1 MPSSTSSF
9 NRSIRFPLRVGLAA
23 CLILAGYDVFVVVAR
38 PDFVVS
44 YDAQT
49 HNRIVAERYV
59 DGGTHEAVLVGSS
72 MSGILS
78 REYMRAD
85 SLGPD
90 IYNLALLGGHSA
102 TGLDIVIRKG
112 EWPRVVLIEM
122 NVMDR
127 GYDPGFAGEGFAEPG
142 RAIRHVLPAFRLEY
156 RPFDLATVALW
167 QFARDRIAG
176 RASPPSSAPTK
187 SPSIDD
193 RPPDAPYRA
202 EIAASLRTI
211 DDQIAVLRA
220 HAVRIVLVHLPV
232 DSAIEREPRTQ
243 YLWEQT
249 YAAFPLDRYDW
260 LEFDKSGSYE
270 IPDGVHL
277 SIASARRVAA
287 ELRKAAAAGDRR

>member
-1 MPSSTSSF
+1 MPSSTFSF
-9 NRSIRFPLRVGLAA
+9 NRSIAFPLRVGLAA
-23 CLILAGYDVFVVVAR
+23 CLILAGYNVFVVAAR

-59 DGGTHEAVLVGSS
+59 DGGAHQAVLVGSS
-72 MSGILS
+72 MSAILS

-102 TGLDIVIRKG
+102 TGLDMIIRKK

-127 GYDPGFAGEGFAEPG
+127 PYDPEFARECFAEPG
-142 RAIRHVLPAFRLEY
+142 RAIRRVLPAFRLEY
-156 RPFDLATVALW
+156 RPFDLAIVALW
-167 QFARDRIAG
+167 QFVRDRIAG

-187 SPSIDD
+187 PPSIDD

-211 DDQIAVLRA
+211 ADQVAVLRA

-232 DSAIEREPRTQ
+232 DPAITHEPRTQ
-243 YLWEQT
+243 YLWQQT
-249 YAAFPLDRYDW
+249 YAAFPPDRYDW

-270 IPDGVHL
+270 TPDGIHL

-287 ELRKAAAAGDRR
+287 ELRRAAASSERH

>member
-9 NRSIRFPLRVGLAA
+9 NRSILFPLRVGLAA
-23 CLILAGYDVFVVVAR
+23 CLILAAYNVFIIVAR

-49 HNRIVAERYV
+49 HNRIVAERYA
-59 DGGTHEAVLVGSS
+59 DGGARDAVLVGSS

-78 REYMRAD
+78 HEYMRAD

-122 NVMDR
+122 NEMDR
-127 GYDPGFAGEGFAEPG
+127 GYDPEFAHERFAEPG

-156 RPFDLATVALW
+156 RPFDLAIVALW
-167 QFARDRIAG
+167 QVIRDRIAG
-176 RASPPSSAPTK
+176 HAIPLDSPPTTH
-187 SPSIDD
+187 PSIDD
-193 RPPDAPYRA
+193 RPPDEPYRA
-202 EIAASLRTI
+202 LVAASLQTI
-211 DDQIAVLRA
+211 DGQIGVLRA
-220 HAVRIVLVHLPV
+220 HGVRIVLIHLPV
-232 DSAIEREPRTQ
+232 DPAIEREPRTR
-243 YLWEQT
+243 YLWQQT
-249 YAAFPLDRYDW
+249 YAAFPPDRYDW

-270 IPDGVHL
+270 APDGIHL

-287 ELRKAAAAGDRR
+287 ELRKAAADGDRR